1 MTRTFRR
8 PVVRGIFAL
17 GAVLLG
23 LAGSVAPA
31 AAAPTHGG
39 AGQISVVEVRAIDP
53 DTVSLEV
60 CVAFTL
66 DREQADTARVT
77 MRGQGP
83 GDAQVDAV
91 PMEVG
96 DQPGLRVGELTFPRD
111 GSWTIVVE
119 STFPPAQ
126 LTVPLTVGGDRSLPA
141 GSPPGSANAAP
152 AATCQ
157 AATGGAQ
164 SPWLVAGLGTA
175 AGVMVFGGLLLLL
188 RRAAAPNV

>member
-1 MTRTFRR
+1 MTRPRPRYVRR
-8 PVVRGIFAL
+8 TVLAL
-17 GAVLLG
+17 TVILLG
-23 LAGSVAPA
+23 LAGSVPRA

-39 AGQISVVEVRAIDP
+39 SGQISVVEVEATGP

-77 MRGQGP
+77 MRGEGP
-83 GDAQVDAV
+83 GTAQVDPV

-119 STFPPAQ
+119 SGFPPAQ
-126 LTVPLTVGGDRSLPA
+126 LAVPLTVGGDRSLPA
-141 GSPPGSANAAP
+141 GTPPGSANAAP

-157 AATGGAQ
+157 PASGSSQ
-164 SPWLVAGLGTA
+164 PPWLVAGLGTA
-175 AGVMVFGGLLLLL
+175 AGVVVFGGLLLLL
-188 RRAAAPNV
+188 RRAATPNG